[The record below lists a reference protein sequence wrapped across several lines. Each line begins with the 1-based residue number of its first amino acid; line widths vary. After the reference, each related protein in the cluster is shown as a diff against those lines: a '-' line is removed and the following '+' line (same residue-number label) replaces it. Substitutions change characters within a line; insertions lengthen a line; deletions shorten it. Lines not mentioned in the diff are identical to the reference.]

1 MSDQLL
7 TNNPNDILNAVKN
20 VKLCTIRAVAEA
32 NALPMR
38 TEGYELY
45 ASFPVY
51 ANLMIEQQRRI
62 TTILRDVLQNA
73 GCRIPVPA
81 KISDLDEFLD
91 RIVEANDSICERAGI
106 LLDLLQKAKYLEELV
121 VPQQILD
128 AESTAASGQTLSER
142 QGRYA
147 ELLRRLPVYR
157 DKILSS
163 ASAVPLLTPK
173 EKPQVVFGIK
183 VDNSVAEFKSKL
195 KEKHHAMENSVRNLQ
210 FVDNDNDCTKSITWS
225 SDEGM
230 SLHPYYKELSR
241 FKVPERQLTV
251 GITESLKTLSD
262 TELRYIDTVE
272 ELKTLRD
279 TLNKEQEFS
288 VDLEHNAQRSF
299 LGLTCLMQISTRQT
313 DYIIDPFPLWNDM
326 HILNEPFTDPNILK
340 VFHGADSDIAW
351 LQRDFGIY
359 VVNMF
364 DTYKAMRVLNYSK
377 FSYQHLVQ
385 VCCNHTLDK
394 KFQKADWRLRPLTGA
409 HKTYA
414 RCDTH
419 YLLYCYDQ
427 LRKRLLDQGDA
438 AKSLLQFVYSE
449 SVQTCLIVYKK
460 PKFESDGYEK
470 LLVGRK
476 PLNSRQHFA
485 LAALWK
491 WRDERARA
499 DDENPQYILPCHM
512 MLQIAEVLPREMQG
526 ILACCSPVPLHVKQ
540 ELHVL
545 HQIINTSRDQP
556 LVKLSVYA
564 PNISA
569 LTLES
574 VASQLNKMNAVK
586 AMLSCH
592 LDFSST
598 KYNEEIRDI
607 VTQEISKTIYEDDAT
622 TVSSDG
628 LLATKLYTIGEE
640 EEKKSERLKK
650 VKEKL
655 EDWAT
660 PYECYRIALIEQSS
674 KANVESKEKKGS
686 TAKNA
691 QGTSKEKKLW
701 SHLDS
706 ATNKPGFIE
715 QKVAATQLQLESER
729 RKNTETEMNIYEE
742 MTLTKEELKKKRK
755 RGTRGIDIPT
765 IQDAS
770 KMYKDDRDIVR
781 KRNRKS
787 NWTNAMEN
795 CAQRVDYA
803 AFNPEI
809 FNRNTATVSDTCDL
823 VKHWRQGKCKS
834 RHGRMMQ
841 REPKR

>member
-288 VDLEHNAQRSF
+288 VDLEVSHNAQRSF

-427 LRKRLLDQGDA
+427 LRKRLLDQEMLQ
-438 AKSLLQFVYSE
+438 KSPS
-449 SVQTCLIVYKK
+449 

-556 LVKLSVYA
+556 LVKL
-564 PNISA
+564 
-569 LTLES
+569 L
-574 VASQLNKMNAVK
+574 
-586 AMLSCH
+586 CH

-674 KANVESKEKKGS
+674 KANVE
-686 TAKNA
+686 
-691 QGTSKEKKLW
+691 
-701 SHLDS
+701 
-706 ATNKPGFIE
+706 
-715 QKVAATQLQLESER
+715 VAATQLQLESER

-742 MTLTKEELKKKRK
+742 MTLTKEELKKKENEEYSMK
-755 RGTRGIDIPT
+755 ILQGTRGIDIPT